1 MEAPSSKTSLRKWLL
16 RIFVGSLLLA
26 IATPVAIAV
35 AIFHVSGD
43 TRALRNAAIHG
54 DGAQWKKQVEA
65 NVGFLPLSVARMIL
79 PFTPAPPEAQQAL
92 SAIRSVE
99 VSVHELRGSKPDHA
113 RILRDADEDMR
124 KRGWDR
130 VVAVLENDSAVA
142 IYVTPDSGPG
152 GKVKASVLV
161 VDGNQM
167 IAVTGRANL
176 EPIMDLAM
184 NKAEEGFLSKHRR
197 REVAVATSNAQFGR
211 RAESR

>member
-1 MEAPSSKTSLRKWLL
+1 MEAPSPKTSLRKWLL
-16 RIFVGSLLLA
+16 WIFVGSLLLA

-35 AIFHVSGD
+35 AVFHISGD

-54 DGAQWKKQVEA
+54 DGAKWKKQVEA
-65 NVGFLPLSVARMIL
+65 NVGFLPLSVARMVL
-79 PFTPAPPEAQQAL
+79 PFTPAPSEAHQAL

-99 VSVHELRGSKPDHA
+99 VSVHELRESQPDHA
-113 RILRDADEDMR
+113 RILRDADEEMR

-130 VVAVLENDSAVA
+130 VVAVLERDTAVA
-142 IYVTPDSGPG
+142 VYITPDSGPG

-161 VDGNQM
+161 VEGRQM

-184 NKAEEGFLSKHRR
+184 NEAEKGFLNKHRR
-197 REVAVATSNAQFGR
+197 REVTAVASNEQFGKQ
-211 RAESR
+211 AESR